1 MGLQTAGEAAGRSGW
16 SVAGQTGAALAG
28 AMGVGRFVFT
38 PVLPLMEAQ
47 AHLTSAQASTLATS
61 NYLGYLVGAVL
72 GIMLPALSRTR
83 LALRVS
89 GVVLVATLA
98 AMPLTRDVAAWAALR
113 GLAGVA
119 SAVIFMVAGN
129 MILTELTSGQPHLV
143 GWAYGGVGAGIA
155 LSGALVAVVKSIGDW
170 QPAWWSSAA
179 LTILLLAAAWFVG
192 AVGPAEKQ
200 AAPTADREPAAR
212 HSRWF
217 AILAVSY
224 FLEGAGY
231 IVAGTFLVAAISAT
245 GPSWLSSSVWII
257 VGAAAVPSCAAWTL
271 LSRHVSR
278 PTLITGALILQ
289 AVGIA
294 LPALTGAVPAALAA
308 AVLFGATFIGIT
320 TLSLATGRHLHVPR
334 AIAIL
339 TAGYGIG
346 QVLGPLVVEP
356 TLHGGYHQALLVGA
370 GLVLVAGV
378 GSALLRIKFPHQG
391 EAHHG
396 HRGTRNADAR
406 EMTSVLGRG
415 AVQLGQQGDGR
426 MRRGM
431 RVVAPPDHVH
441 RDGRGVPHRPEDD
454 ALAPVLGRGS
464 LGGDPDAAA
473 RRDDVEPVV
482 DVPRFPDVRPPGGR
496 P

>member
-1 MGLQTAGEAAGRSGW
+1 MGLHTAGRVAGRSGW
-16 SVAGQTGAALAG
+16 SVAAQTGAALAG

-61 NYLGYLVGAVL
+61 NYLGYLIGAVL
-72 GIMLPALSRTR
+72 GIMLPTLSRGR

-89 GVVLVATLA
+89 GVVLVVTLA
-98 AMPLTRDVAAWAALR
+98 AMPLSHDVAAWAALR

-129 MILTELTSGQPHLV
+129 TILTELTSGQPHLV

-170 QPAWWSSAA
+170 QAAWWASAA
-179 LTILLLAAAWFVG
+179 VTALLLAAAWFVG
-192 AVGPAEKQ
+192 GTGPAERP
-200 AAPTADREPAAR
+200 AAQSRAAEPA
-212 HSRWF
+212 SPQTWWF

-257 VGAAAVPSCAAWTL
+257 VGAAAVPSCAAWTW
-271 LSRHVSR
+271 LSRRVSR
-278 PTLITGALILQ
+278 PTLITGALLLQ

-294 LPALTGAVPAALAA
+294 LPAYTEAVPAALAA

-320 TLSLATGRHLHVPR
+320 TLSLATGRHLRVPR
-334 AIAIL
+334 AVAVL

-370 GLVLVAGV
+370 SLVLAAGI
-378 GSALLRIKFPHQG
+378 GSALLRVRFPHLG
-391 EAHHG
+391 EAHHRD
-396 HRGTRNADAR
+396 RGTRRALAE
-406 EMTSVLGRG
+406 EMT
-415 AVQLGQQGDGR
+415 AV
-426 MRRGM
+426 
-431 RVVAPPDHVH
+431 
-441 RDGRGVPHRPEDD
+441 PE
-454 ALAPVLGRGS
+454 R
-464 LGGDPDAAA
+464 AA
-473 RRDDVEPVV
+473 
-482 DVPRFPDVRPPGGR
+482 
-496 P
+496 

>member
-1 MGLQTAGEAAGRSGW
+1 MRLHTAGKTAGRSGW
-16 SVAGQTGAALAG
+16 SVAVQTGAVLAG

-61 NYLGYLVGAVL
+61 NYLGYLIGAVL

-89 GVVLVATLA
+89 GIVLVVTLA
-98 AMPLTRDVAAWAALR
+98 AMPVTRDVAAWAALR

-129 MILTELTSGQPHLV
+129 TILTELASGRPHMT

-155 LSGALVAVVKSIGDW
+155 LSGALVAVVKSIGGW
-170 QPAWWSSAA
+170 QTAWWASAA
-179 LTILLLAAAWFVG
+179 LTALLLAAAWFVG
-192 AVGPAEKQ
+192 VAGPAETPAERP
-200 AAPTADREPAAR
+200 AAPARVPEPASR
-212 HSRWF
+212 HTRWF

-257 VGAAAVPSCAAWTL
+257 VGAAAVPSCAAWTW
-271 LSRHVSR
+271 LSRRVSR
-278 PTLITGALILQ
+278 PTLITGALLLQ

-294 LPALTGAVPAALAA
+294 LPAVTGAVPAALAA

-320 TLSLATGRHLHVPR
+320 TLSLATGRHLRVPR
-334 AIAIL
+334 AVAIL
-339 TAGYGIG
+339 TAGYGVG

-370 GLVLVAGV
+370 GLVLAAGL
-378 GSALLRIKFPHQG
+378 GSALLRVRFPHRITTSG
-391 EAHHG
+391 GTAPSTARRRHG
-396 HRGTRNADAR
+396 SRDA
-406 EMTSVLGRG
+406 GR
-415 AVQLGQQGDGR
+415 
-426 MRRGM
+426 
-431 RVVAPPDHVH
+431 
-441 RDGRGVPHRPEDD
+441 
-454 ALAPVLGRGS
+454 
-464 LGGDPDAAA
+464 AAA
-473 RRDDVEPVV
+473 RS
-482 DVPRFPDVRPPGGR
+482 
-496 P
+496 

>member
-1 MGLQTAGEAAGRSGW
+1 MGLQAAGEAAGRSGW
-16 SVAGQTGAALAG
+16 PVAAQTGAALAG

-38 PVLPLMEAQ
+38 PILPLMEAQ

-61 NYLGYLVGAVL
+61 NYLGYLVGAIL
-72 GIMLPALSRTR
+72 GIMVPALSRAR

-98 AMPLTRDVAAWAALR
+98 AMPLAHDVAGWAALR

-129 MILTELTSGQPHLV
+129 AILTELTSGQPHLV

-155 LSGALVAVVKSIGDW
+155 LSGALVAIVKSIGDW
-170 QPAWWSSAA
+170 QTAWWSSAA
-179 LTILLLAAAWFVG
+179 LTTVLLAAAWFVG
-192 AVGPAEKQ
+192 VTGPEEKRAAPPAARGPAS
-200 AAPTADREPAAR
+200 R

-257 VGAAAVPSCAAWTL
+257 VGAAAVPSCVAWTL

-308 AVLFGATFIGIT
+308 AVLFGGTFIGIT
-320 TLSLATGRHLHVPR
+320 TLSLAAGRHLRVPR

-378 GSALLRIKFPHQG
+378 GSALLRIGFPPVTTSDG
-391 EAHHG
+391 I
-396 HRGTRNADAR
+396 AR
-406 EMTSVLGRG
+406 SAGR
-415 AVQLGQQGDGR
+415 
-426 MRRGM
+426 
-431 RVVAPPDHVH
+431 
-441 RDGRGVPHRPEDD
+441 RPT
-454 ALAPVLGRGS
+454 GS
-464 LGGDPDAAA
+464 
-473 RRDDVEPVV
+473 
-482 DVPRFPDVRPPGGR
+482 RPASS
-496 P
+496 

>member
-1 MGLQTAGEAAGRSGW
+1 MGSHTAGEAVGRSGW
-16 SVAGQTGAALAG
+16 PVAFQTGAALAG

-61 NYLGYLVGAVL
+61 NYLGYLIGAVL

-89 GVVLVATLA
+89 GVILVVTLA
-98 AMPLTRDVAAWAALR
+98 AMPVTRDVAAWAALR

-129 MILTELTSGQPHLV
+129 TILSELASGRPHMT

-155 LSGALVAVVKSIGDW
+155 LSGALVAVVRSIGDW
-170 QPAWWSSAA
+170 QAAWSASAA
-179 LTILLLAAAWFVG
+179 LTTLLLAAAWFVG
-192 AVGPAEKQ
+192 VTGPAER
-200 AAPTADREPAAR
+200 PTAPSGAQESAPR
-212 HSRWF
+212 HARWF

-320 TLSLATGRHLHVPR
+320 TLSLATGRHLRVPR

-346 QVLGPLVVEP
+346 QVIGPLVVEP

-370 GLVLVAGV
+370 GLVLMAGV
-378 GSALLRIKFPHQG
+378 GSALLRVKFPHQG

-396 HRGTRNADAR
+396 NRGTRLVGAR
-406 EMTSVLGRG
+406 EMTVVPER
-415 AVQLGQQGDGR
+415 AV
-426 MRRGM
+426 
-431 RVVAPPDHVH
+431 
-441 RDGRGVPHRPEDD
+441 
-454 ALAPVLGRGS
+454 
-464 LGGDPDAAA
+464 
-473 RRDDVEPVV
+473 
-482 DVPRFPDVRPPGGR
+482 
-496 P
+496 